1 MMISDL
7 RLWKDCGY
15 TEGSM
20 VKPPINDSLTGYD
33 LRVTEDISPSRDRIF
48 SEIRLRTPF
57 DDLYLMTYLQATY
70 EMSDGST
77 FTFYG
82 WIDNVQPISD
92 SDTPTTAIHWH
103 IDPWRTYASN
113 ATYGSGMVTRRT
125 RSPSL
130 FNDPPQPV
138 NYRYVMP
145 KSSFRTL
152 LSQEYAPTNTWWV
165 CVRYTDEITVG
176 DNGPVVRVKTAC
188 YPVTYGG
195 VVRGV
200 TDGTVKGSVPTLAE
214 TENGLMDELLG
225 LDPGDIISA
234 FISPCAPVN
243 GSWDDEGYFRPSIGD
258 IREGTSGTYHIVY
271 GQPME
276 PVTVMDST
284 IRPTSDTEFTIVCG
298 FDGETIGMLPWGL
311 EVSGWDYR
319 VVFESVNAYIQIRFF
334 KKSWSFTPAES
345 WTGSR
350 PMGLVFTLPLPA
362 LEITENSWSSYV
374 YGGARQAD
382 IDGRRIEA
390 DRQHME
396 YIRGSTGTFTQSAVH
411 GMMTGGMLGAMLGP
425 GGAMMGAAVGAGSA
439 LISAGMGY
447 VGERVYQNY
456 LTGAYDDR
464 MQDMLDTQHAMQAD
478 GLLMQG
484 NGFDAVR
491 NGYRGPGVMT
501 MTYDEYSITQWE
513 RNIDIY
519 GITVSEPKSSC
530 ASLIRAGGPL
540 RIDNLEVTGD
550 IPNPARAYIR
560 DAFRKGVI
568 LK

>member
-1 MMISDL
+1 
-7 RLWKDCGY
+7 
-15 TEGSM
+15 
-20 VKPPINDSLTGYD
+20 
-33 LRVTEDISPSRDRIF
+33 
-48 SEIRLRTPF
+48 
-57 DDLYLMTYLQATY
+57 
-70 EMSDGST
+70 
-77 FTFYG
+77 
-82 WIDNVQPISD
+82 
-92 SDTPTTAIHWH
+92 
-103 IDPWRTYASN
+103 
-113 ATYGSGMVTRRT
+113 
-125 RSPSL
+125 
-130 FNDPPQPV
+130 
-138 NYRYVMP
+138 
-145 KSSFRTL
+145 
-152 LSQEYAPTNTWWV
+152 
-165 CVRYTDEITVG
+165 
-176 DNGPVVRVKTAC
+176 
-188 YPVTYGG
+188 
-195 VVRGV
+195 
-200 TDGTVKGSVPTLAE
+200 
-214 TENGLMDELLG
+214 
-225 LDPGDIISA
+225 
-234 FISPCAPVN
+234 
-243 GSWDDEGYFRPSIGD
+243 
-258 IREGTSGTYHIVY
+258 
-271 GQPME
+271 ME